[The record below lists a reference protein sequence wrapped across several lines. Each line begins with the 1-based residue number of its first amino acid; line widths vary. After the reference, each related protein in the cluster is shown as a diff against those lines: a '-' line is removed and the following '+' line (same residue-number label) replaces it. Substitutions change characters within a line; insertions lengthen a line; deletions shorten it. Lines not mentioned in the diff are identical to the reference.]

1 MVINKGEGKLFSS
14 PFLLEIIMYQFIYN
28 SEHQIMGLM
37 LTADDVQ
44 MAEAEG
50 FLILK
55 AGHCSWDELPQLLV
69 QTDEEQQQGDSE

>member
-1 MVINKGEGKLFSS
+1 MKLISS
-14 PFLLEIIMYQFIYN
+14 PFLLEIIIMYQFIYN
-28 SEHQIMGLM
+28 SDQQIMGLM

-69 QTDEEQQQGDSE
+69 QTDEEEQQQGDSE

>member
-1 MVINKGEGKLFSS
+1 MKLISS
-14 PFLLEIIMYQFIYN
+14 PFLLEIIIMYQFIYN
-28 SEHQIMGLM
+28 SDQQIMGLM

-69 QTDEEQQQGDSE
+69 QTDEEEEEQQGDSE

>member
-1 MVINKGEGKLFSS
+1 MVINKGEGKLISS

>member
-1 MVINKGEGKLFSS
+1 
-14 PFLLEIIMYQFIYN
+14 
-28 SEHQIMGLM
+28 MGLM

-69 QTDEEQQQGDSE
+69 QTDEEEQQQGDSE